1 MFAIFRTYQEA
12 LIMVGMK
19 MKGSYYLAL
28 PLIASAISI
37 CSYQQGHTNLLS

>member
-28 PLIASAISI
+28 PLIAISI
-37 CSYQQGHTNLLS
+37 RSYQQGHTNLLS